1 MGMAKRAEA
10 QDDLPPLVDDAV
22 IEGLRGALGPATEGL
37 IAKATELLRDR
48 IARLPGRAVSQA
60 EEGARIAHEI
70 GGMAGQIGLARLA
83 RVALGIEQ
91 GLRSGDA
98 TRMDAA
104 RTAAEGLAALAEGSL
119 AALCR
124 G

>member
-1 MGMAKRAEA
+1 MGMTMRAEA
-10 QDDLPPLVDDAV
+10 QDDLPPLVDAAV

-48 IARLPGRAVSQA
+48 IGRLPGRAAAQA
-60 EEGARIAHEI
+60 DEGARIAHEI

-98 TRMDAA
+98 DRAEAA
-104 RTAAEGLAALAEGSL
+104 RAAAECLAALAESSL
-119 AALCR
+119 AALR
-124 G
+124 RD